1 MKTINWV
8 ALVAFSI
15 LAVIALVVSIYSGTI
30 EHFVISCVCAFV
42 AYIAYLDIKNPQY
55 P

>member
-1 MKTINWV
+1 MKTINWMAV
-8 ALVAFSI
+8 IMFGM
-15 LAVIALVVSIYSGTI
+15 LAVIALIVSLYSGTI
-30 EHFVISCVCAFV
+30 EHFIISCVCAFV